1 MDKGHKIIAAIY
13 LVTGHLSASDPLVA
27 ALRESAVAL
36 VDTDARVRAELSL
49 VVTELLAA
57 AVLAGF
63 VSEKNASIISLEVR
77 RYGINRDD
85 TEHDGT
91 INALFTPSL
100 TPTLKDI
107 KRTSMVQNMS
117 VKQMSDKPKPQVH
130 FSKEDT
136 KIIKSNRH
144 DTIMSFIIGQ
154 ASATIKDIAALF
166 PGVSEKTI
174 QRELNYL
181 VSNGRITKRGEKRW
195 SVYMAS
201 K

>member
-1 MDKGHKIIAAIY
+1 MDKGHKIIAAVY
-13 LVTGHLSASDPLVA
+13 LVTGHLPSSDPLVA

-36 VDTDARVRAELSL
+36 VDTDAQVRAELAT

-100 TPTLKDI
+100 APTLKDI
-107 KRTSMVQNMS
+107 KRTMVSNMS

-136 KIIKSNRH
+136 KIIKTNRH

>member
-1 MDKGHKIIAAIY
+1 MHKGHKIIAAIY
-13 LVTGHLSASDPLVA
+13 LVTGHLQANDPLVA

-36 VDTDARVRAELSL
+36 VDTDAQVRAEISV

-85 TEHDGT
+85 SEHDGT
-91 INALFTPSL
+91 INALFSPALAPS
-100 TPTLKDI
+100 LKDI
-107 KRTSMVQNMS
+107 KRTSIPQMS
-117 VKQMSDKPKPQVH
+117 VKNLSDSPKPQVH
-130 FSKEDT
+130 LSKEDT
-136 KIIKSNRH
+136 KIIKNNRH

-174 QRELNYL
+174 QRELNHL
-181 VSNGRITKRGEKRW
+181 VTTGRITKRGEKRW